1 MPTLKPRTRTPEL
14 EVATLNGERWCLSE
28 QRPKNFTMIVAY
40 RGLHCPICRP
50 YVSELDRNI
59 DEFKRHGVEVIAV
72 SSDTKE
78 RAQTAK
84 DAWKLKSTRI
94 GYGLSIAKAREWGL
108 YISTS
113 RGKTS
118 AGVVEPD
125 EFNEPGLFL
134 VKPDQTLYASSVATM
149 PFARPHFSEILKAI
163 EFIVEKDYPARGE
176 A

>member
-1 MPTLKPRTRTPEL
+1 MAMLKPRTKTPDLDIDTL
-14 EVATLNGERWCLSE
+14 EGGTWRLSDQKPE
-28 QRPKNFTMIVAY
+28 NFTMIVAY

-50 YVSELDRNI
+50 YLAELDRNI
-59 DEFKRHGVEVIAV
+59 DEFKKRGVEVITI
-72 SSDTKE
+72 SGDTKE
-78 RAQTAK
+78 RAQSAK
-84 DAWKLKSTRI
+84 DEWKLKNLRI
-94 GYGLSIAKAREWGL
+94 GYGLSIPNAREWGL

-125 EFNEPGLFL
+125 QFNEPGLFL

-149 PFARPHFSEILKAI
+149 PFARPHFDEILNAI
-163 EFIVEKDYPARGE
+163 NFVVDKDYPARGE